1 MIGSMSPT
9 TKPIAVAGRRWSRL
23 LLQYAFLAIIGI
35 FGILLMPLLIMS
47 HRFQEKFFAFIYVI
61 MQRFMNEDLAV
72 IRRAVMSQLDD
83 MSPQKPSSS
92 VRGPLRVLEVG
103 AAYGPNLEFIQRPV
117 EYWTVE
123 PNRSFEDSFMRNVE
137 RNPNVEMKQL
147 ITGHGEDMHMLPDS
161 YFDAV
166 VLIFVL
172 CSAKDGSKLLGECKR
187 VLKKGGR
194 LLFAEH
200 VGHKRGTFS
209 RFIQDTLTPLT
220 KKCAGGCHM
229 NRESG
234 GVLKNAGFA
243 TVEIN
248 TVYLNV
254 PVLLSNNIYGV
265 AIA

>member
-1 MIGSMSPT
+1 MSLP
-9 TKPIAVAGRRWSRL
+9 TKPIAVVRRKWSRL
-23 LLQYAFLAIIGI
+23 LLQYALLAIIGI
-35 FGILLMPLLIMS
+35 SGILLMPLLIMS

-61 MQRFMNEDLAV
+61 VQRFLNEEVTV
-72 IRRAVMSQLDD
+72 IRQAVMSQLNE
-83 MSPQKPSSS
+83 MSPQEPSSS

-123 PNRSFEDSFMRNVE
+123 PNRSFEDSFMGNVE
-137 RNPNVEMKQL
+137 RNSNVEMKQL
-147 ITGHGEDMHMLPDS
+147 ITGHGEDMCMLPDG

-166 VLIFVL
+166 VLVFVL
-172 CSAKDGSKLLGECKR
+172 CSAKDGSKLLSECKR

-200 VGHKRGTFS
+200 VAYKRGTFS

-234 GVLKNAGFA
+234 SVLENAGFA
-243 TVEIN
+243 TIDIN
-248 TVYLNV
+248 TVYLTV